1 MSSRPCDRESSPQGL
16 GRAREKGTDIS
27 EWTLG
32 HYRVVESSMRE
43 KKNEEQLSGKIE
55 NPEKAPGEFKR
66 RPAASS

>member
-1 MSSRPCDRESSPQGL
+1 
-16 GRAREKGTDIS
+16 
-27 EWTLG
+27 
-32 HYRVVESSMRE
+32 MRE